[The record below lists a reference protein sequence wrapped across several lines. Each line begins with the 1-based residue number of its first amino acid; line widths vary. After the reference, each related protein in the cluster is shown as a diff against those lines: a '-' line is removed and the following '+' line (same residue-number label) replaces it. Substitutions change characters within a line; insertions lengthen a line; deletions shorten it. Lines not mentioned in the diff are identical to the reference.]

1 MDERDYERLFNEVSA
16 ELEILKDRKA
26 GLQAELVDLDAKMDA
41 MTKSYNAIAPL
52 VGKTPIPDPE
62 ERRWRDGIDIDTLKA
77 GGITTAVR
85 YVIDATANTNGKGMT
100 ATNVRD
106 KLASLG
112 WDWER
117 YAKPLATVHK
127 VLTRLA
133 ASGAIKEVADG
144 GTKSFVSCTEIT
156 DDDVPF

>member
-1 MDERDYERLFNEVSA
+1 M
-16 ELEILKDRKA
+16 A
-26 GLQAELVDLDAKMDA
+26 GRHG
-41 MTKSYNAIAPL
+41 YRH
-52 VGKTPIPDPE
+52 PE
-62 ERRWRDGIDIDTLKA
+62 GR
-77 GGITTAVR
+77 GITTAVR

-100 ATNVRD
+100 AADVRD

-117 YAKPLATVHK
+117 YVKPLATVHK

-144 GTKSFVSCTEIT
+144 CAPRTRRKQ
-156 DDDVPF
+156 